1 MPEKSVQQHAIV
13 SHGSSHQGKVRDH
26 NEDAFLDLSSE
37 QLWVVADG
45 AGGHEKGE
53 VASQLIIDSLSK
65 FIRSDDLTSNVD
77 WIVNEL
83 RSVNQ
88 KLIRMRDNLPKGGLI
103 GSTVCVLF
111 LHEGH
116 VVCLWSGDSRI
127 YLYRNRK
134 LHLLSRDH
142 NRIDEFLRAG
152 FSEDELNGYSIAQQ
166 LTQAVGA
173 SSTLGV
179 DVQLYEFIEED
190 RFLICSD
197 GLTGELSHEEISGV
211 FDRQSEVELTVN
223 ELISLV
229 LKTRAGDNVTA
240 VVINAPISE

>member
-1 MPEKSVQQHAIV
+1 MSEKSVQQHSIA
-13 SHGSSHQGKVRDH
+13 SYGASHQGKVRDH
-26 NEDAFLDLSSE
+26 NEDAFLDLDSE

-53 VASQLIIDSLSK
+53 VASQLIIDSLCK
-65 FIRSDDLTSNVD
+65 FTRSDDLTSNVD

-83 RSVNQ
+83 RLVNQ

-111 LHEGH
+111 IHEGY

-127 YLYRNRK
+127 YLYRNQK

-166 LTQAVGA
+166 LTKAVGA
-173 SSTLGV
+173 SSILGV
-179 DVQLYEFIEED
+179 DVQLYELIEND

-197 GLTGELSHEEISGV
+197 GLTGELSGKEIAGV
-211 FDRQSEVELTVN
+211 FDRQPEVEPLVN
-223 ELISLV
+223 ELIALV
-229 LKTRAGDNVTA
+229 LETRAGDNVTA
-240 VVINAPISE
+240 VAVNAPRSE